1 MENSELVD
9 VDERA
14 YGAFFGGDSY
24 VIKYTYT
31 KNNKPSHIIY
41 FWQVRARVC
50 VYLCEYS
57 SSFYC
62 TQYIS
67 SAKMID
73 ERFSVL

>member
-31 KNNKPSHIIY
+31 KNNKSSHIIY
-41 FWQVRARVC
+41 FWQVRTRVC
-50 VYLCEYS
+50 VGVFMRTNSMYGL
-57 SSFYC
+57 
-62 TQYIS
+62 
-67 SAKMID
+67 
-73 ERFSVL
+73 

>member
-31 KNNKPSHIIY
+31 KNNKSSHIIPMLPDAGDCSTDTGRESQPSRY
-41 FWQVRARVC
+41 DTSCDR
-50 VYLCEYS
+50 
-57 SSFYC
+57 
-62 TQYIS
+62 
-67 SAKMID
+67 
-73 ERFSVL
+73 